1 MKHGEVGSERAS
13 RVSERSDMPSYSKRR
28 LHFYLGNDKRQ
39 TTKQRLPFSCMHGG
53 LTQTHMRLF
62 FLGRSQSIIMYTKIY
77 IYF

>member
-1 MKHGEVGSERAS
+1 MGKWEVKERVESARGQIYALLQQEAVALLS
-13 RVSERSDMPSYSKRR
+13 GKRQVMPSS
-28 LHFYLGNDKRQ
+28 
-39 TTKQRLPFSCMHGG
+39 FSCMHGG